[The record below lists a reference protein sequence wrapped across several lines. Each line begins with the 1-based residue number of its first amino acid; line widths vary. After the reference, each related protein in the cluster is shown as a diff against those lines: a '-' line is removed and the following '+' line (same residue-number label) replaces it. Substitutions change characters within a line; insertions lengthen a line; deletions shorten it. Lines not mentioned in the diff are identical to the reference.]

1 MKCSLG
7 ISNFLFHEI
16 FKFNIQWAEQEIH
29 LEFTFTSPLRGS
41 PFYTQRVPLSC
52 AFELLDDP
60 ANSPAVFSPCLLL
73 SLSHPQLCRCN
84 DFFFFFQSINL
95 TMSFSFSTLFNDSS
109 LGQSP
114 NSSASCPLPGF
125 HPSVM
130 CVHGHDPAT
139 QSESEVTQSC
149 PTLCDPMSMGFSR
162 QEYWRGLPFPFPE
175 DLPNTGIKLMSPALQ
190 ADSLLSEPPGAPSPQ
205 ISLQALILS
214 WNSSLLSAS
223 LTLPFY
229 LPFET
234 SLISTSS

>member
-1 MKCSLG
+1 M
-7 ISNFLFHEI
+7 
-16 FKFNIQWAEQEIH
+16 
-29 LEFTFTSPLRGS
+29 
-41 PFYTQRVPLSC
+41 QR
-52 AFELLDDP
+52 
-60 ANSPAVFSPCLLL
+60 
-73 SLSHPQLCRCN
+73 
-84 DFFFFFQSINL
+84 FFFFFQSVNL

-175 DLPNTGIKLMSPALQ
+175 DLPNTGIKLTSPALQ
-190 ADSLLSEPPGAPSPQ
+190 ADSLLSEPPGKPHGGVWRSAKNC
-205 ISLQALILS
+205 LNRILREVIKKQQQLKKKKKKDQWFS
-214 WNSSLLSAS
+214 NFAAAFSC
-223 LTLPFY
+223 
-229 LPFET
+229 
-234 SLISTSS
+234 

>member
-16 FKFNIQWAEQEIH
+16 FKFNIQRAEQEIN
-29 LEFTFTSPLRGS
+29 LEFTFISPLRGS

-52 AFELLDDP
+52 AFELLDGP

-73 SLSHPQLCRCN
+73 SLNHPQLCRCN
-84 DFFFFFQSINL
+84 DFFFSERKSDHVVFF
-95 TMSFSFSTLFNDSS
+95 FNDSC

-114 NSSASCPLPGF
+114 KSSAPCPLPGF

-130 CVHGHDPAT
+130 CVPGPGPAT
-139 QSESEVTQSC
+139 QSESEVTRSC
-149 PTLCDPMSMGFSR
+149 PTLCNPMSMGFSR

-175 DLPNTGIKLMSPALQ
+175 DLHNTGIKPRSPALQ
-190 ADSLLSEPPGAPSPQ
+190 ADSLLSEPPGVPSPQ
-205 ISLQALILS
+205 ISLQALALS

-234 SLISTSS
+234 NLISTSS

>member
-1 MKCSLG
+1 M
-7 ISNFLFHEI
+7 
-16 FKFNIQWAEQEIH
+16 
-29 LEFTFTSPLRGS
+29 
-41 PFYTQRVPLSC
+41 QR
-52 AFELLDDP
+52 
-60 ANSPAVFSPCLLL
+60 
-73 SLSHPQLCRCN
+73 
-84 DFFFFFQSINL
+84 FFFFFQSINL

-175 DLPNTGIKLMSPALQ
+175 DLPNTGIKLTSPALQ